1 MILLASNGT
10 SSSSDSSDDEESLHT
25 NVTLVRRKNSWPC
38 ETFPAIFLNFCNN
51 GLPFNLLNLLNPLPL
66 IKDFLFNPPGG
77 VSANGEVGSGPLFK
91 RQGSSASNMFFFLY
105 FEYLTQLHTLF
116 ICISKTR
123 AFLKYF

>member
-77 VSANGEVGSGPLFK
+77 VSNGEVGSGPLFK
-91 RQGSSASNMFFFLY
+91 RQGSSASNMFFFV
-105 FEYLTQLHTLF
+105 FRIPNSTTYLVYL
-116 ICISKTR
+116 
-123 AFLKYF
+123 